1 MAANQRP
8 SFLKRQKE
16 QKRVARA
23 AEKREAKRLK
33 KQNRPAGVEE
43 GDDAIPDVEPMEGGA
58 AAGSDEVSAED

>member
-1 MAANQRP
+1 MAAHQRP

-33 KQNRPAGVEE
+33 KQNRAATVEE
-43 GDDAIPDVEPMEGGA
+43 GDEVIADGEPMEGGA
-58 AAGSDEVSAED
+58 AAESDEVKLED